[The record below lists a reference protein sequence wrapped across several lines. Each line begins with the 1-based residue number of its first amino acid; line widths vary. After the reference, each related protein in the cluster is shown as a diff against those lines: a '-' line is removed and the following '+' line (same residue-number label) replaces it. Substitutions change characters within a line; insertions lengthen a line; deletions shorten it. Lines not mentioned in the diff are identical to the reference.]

1 MFESLALLGF
11 GHGGWGVSLAQGA
24 LVTIA
29 LALCCLPFGLSLGL
43 LVAIGSRSR
52 SALARGAAYAFSTVF
67 RGLPEL
73 LTLFIVYYGL
83 EIAFERLFAA
93 AGIEADVSINP
104 FFAAF
109 VALGVVL
116 AAFSSEVWLGAFKS
130 IHKGQYEAAHALGL
144 SKTKT
149 FFSVVLPQL
158 LRIALPG
165 LSNNWLTLLKD
176 TALVST
182 ISLVDVM
189 RQTNLAVSQTKEP
202 ILFYGAACAIYL
214 VFSALSGRLFAFA
227 ESHFGRGYQKGRV

>member
-1 MFESLALLGF
+1 MFESIALLGF
-11 GHGGWGVSLAQGA
+11 GHGSWGLALLQGA
-24 LVTIA
+24 FVTIA
-29 LALCCLPFGLSLGL
+29 LALCCLPFGLALGL
-43 LVAIGSRSR
+43 LVAVGSRSR
-52 SALARGAAYAFSTVF
+52 STLARGTAYGFSTVF

-73 LTLFIVYYGL
+73 LTLFLVYYGF
-83 EIAFERLFAA
+83 EITIEQIFAA
-93 AGIEADVSINP
+93 AHIDADVSINP

-109 VALGVVL
+109 VALSVVL

-144 SKTKT
+144 SKSKT
-149 FFSVVLPQL
+149 FFSIVLPQL

-189 RQTNLAVSQTKEP
+189 RQTNLAVSETKEP

-214 VFSALSGRLFAFA
+214 FFSALSGRLFAFA
-227 ESHFGRGYQKGRV
+227 EHHFGRGHHRARV